1 MNQRTQF
8 RAGAG
13 LVWLAMGMSL
23 LAGTLPAQEVDE
35 HAQHRASVN
44 AAAAQIAVS
53 QHTYPVPDVVLRDA
67 DGQPVALQS
76 LLAPPAP
83 VVMNFIY
90 TSCTTICPV
99 MTASLLQ
106 LQGRLA
112 NAAIKP
118 RYVSISIDPDFD
130 SSRILK
136 AYANRYG
143 ADWLFLTGSRADVL
157 RVLSSFESWR
167 GSKAN
172 HAAVTLMRPGK
183 AVQWTRI
190 EGLASAQK
198 LETVWRG
205 LGS

>member
-1 MNQRTQF
+1 MTLYTHCQHGMAALCWALCMAAL
-8 RAGAG
+8 AGA
-13 LVWLAMGMSL
+13 A
-23 LAGTLPAQEVDE
+23 PAREVDE
-35 HAQHRASVN
+35 HAHHRA
-44 AAAAQIAVS
+44 ALTAAQIQVS
-53 QHTYPVPDVVLRDA
+53 TRTYIVPDVVLRDS
-67 DGQPVALQS
+67 DGKSVALRS

-83 VVMNFIY
+83 VVVNFIY

-99 MTASLLQ
+99 MTASLVQ

-112 NAAIKP
+112 NAAVKP

-172 HAAVTLMRPGK
+172 HAAVTLMRAGK
-183 AVQWTRI
+183 AAQWTRV
-190 EGLASAQK
+190 EGLASAQA

-205 LGS
+205 LGT

>member
-1 MNQRTQF
+1 MNHRTQR
-8 RAGAG
+8 RAGSR
-13 LVWLAMGMSL
+13 LTWLAMGMSL

-35 HAQHRASVN
+35 HAQHRA
-44 AAAAQIAVS
+44 AAAAQVQVS
-53 QHTYPVPDVVLRDA
+53 THAYSIPDVVLRDS
-67 DGQPVALQS
+67 DGKPVALRT
-76 LLAPPAP
+76 LLAPQSP

-112 NAAIKP
+112 KTAVKP

-130 SSRILK
+130 NSRILK
-136 AYANRYG
+136 AYAARYG

-183 AVQWTRI
+183 SAQWTRI

-198 LETVWRG
+198 LETVWRE

>member
-1 MNQRTQF
+1 M
-8 RAGAG
+8 
-13 LVWLAMGMSL
+13 AMGMSL
-23 LAGTLPAQEVDE
+23 LAGTLPAQEIDE
-35 HAQHRASVN
+35 HAQHRA
-44 AAAAQIAVS
+44 AAASASAAQIQVS
-53 QHTYPVPDVVLRDA
+53 THSYPIPDVVLRDS
-67 DGQPVALQS
+67 DGQPVALRT

-112 NAAIKP
+112 KTAARP

-130 SSRILK
+130 TSGILK
-136 AYANRYG
+136 GYAKRNG

-157 RVLSSFESWR
+157 RVLNSFESWR

-172 HAAVTLMRPGK
+172 HAAVTLMRPGQ
-183 AVQWTRI
+183 AAQWTRI

-198 LETVWRG
+198 LETVWRE